1 MSNDDNSKKS
11 EDDEHFE
18 ALMEHAKQ
26 DEHIPECPFYK
37 GKKSSTGATSN
48 AYREGWDVVFGKV
61 QVGQA

>member
-1 MSNDDNSKKS
+1 MSNDDKKRDA
-11 EDDEHFE
+11 EDEYFE
-18 ALMEHAKQ
+18 AMMDHAKR

-37 GKKSSTGATSN
+37 GKKASTGATSN